1 MLVDAHGLFTETH
14 GVFFNTHGDF
24 FKTHGVF
31 SETRGASSFRL
42 QRYNIG
48 IAVHEYFAYYFLSS
62 CIIGGDV
69 SCVSLVKSVIK
80 RSGTRKLLIINI

>member
-1 MLVDAHGLFTETH
+1 VLVDAHGLFTETH
-14 GVFFNTHGDF
+14 GVFLETHGDF

-48 IAVHEYFAYYFLSS
+48 IAVHEYFAQYFLPLHFF
-62 CIIGGDV
+62 
-69 SCVSLVKSVIK
+69 CV
-80 RSGTRKLLIINI
+80 